1 MSIDFTA
8 PVPVDG
14 YLWWYVD
21 AISADAR
28 HALSIIALVGS
39 VFSPYYAGARRRGCG
54 DPMQHCALNVAL
66 YGPGRRWSMTERGRT
81 QLHRSPSQLCIG
93 PSVLDWDGSVLTL
106 HVEEVA
112 VPVPRRIRGRVR
124 LRCPALNAQDFALD
138 ERGRHRWRPIAPVAH
153 ASVEFDHPRLAWEG
167 AGYLDSNWGSEPLE
181 HAFASWDWSRA
192 ALRDGSAALLYDVVP
207 RRGATRGIAL
217 RADEAG
223 AVHAFTPPPPAGLP
237 STLWRVRRA
246 TRTDPGTHA
255 RVCSTLEDTPFY
267 ARSTVEAHLL
277 GESVTAMHESVS
289 LERFD
294 TRWVQA
300 LLPFRMP
307 RRAG

>member
-1 MSIDFTA
+1 VSIDFAA

-28 HALSIIALVGS
+28 HALTVIALVGS

-54 DPMQHCALNVAL
+54 DPLHHCALNVAL
-66 YGPGRRWSMTERGRT
+66 YGPGQRWSMTERGRA
-81 QLHRSPSQLCIG
+81 QLHRAPDQLRIG
-93 PSVLDWDGSVLTL
+93 PSAVHWDGSVLTL
-106 HVEEVA
+106 QVEEIA

-124 LRCPALNAQDFALD
+124 LHCPALSAQDFALD
-138 ERGRHRWRPIAPVAH
+138 TRGRHRWRPIAPVAH
-153 ASVEFDHPRLAWEG
+153 ASVEFDRPRLSWEG

-181 HAFASWDWSRA
+181 HAFTSWHWSRA
-192 ALRDGSAALLYDVVP
+192 ALGDGSAAVLYDVVP
-207 RRGATRGIAL
+207 RDGATRGIAV
-217 RADEAG
+217 RVDGAG
-223 AVHAFTPPPPAGLP
+223 AVHPFAPPPPTRLA
-237 STLWRVRRA
+237 STRWRVQRA
-246 TRTDPGTHA
+246 TRTDPGSHA
-255 RVCSTLEDTPFY
+255 RVRSTLEDTPFY
-267 ARSTVEAHLL
+267 ARSTVQAQLL
-277 GESVTAMHESVS
+277 GEPVTAMHESLS
-289 LERFD
+289 LARFD